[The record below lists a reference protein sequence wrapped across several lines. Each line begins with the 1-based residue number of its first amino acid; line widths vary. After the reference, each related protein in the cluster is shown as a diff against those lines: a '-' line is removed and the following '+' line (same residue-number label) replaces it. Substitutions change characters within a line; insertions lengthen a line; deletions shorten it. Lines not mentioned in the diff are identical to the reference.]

1 MNISHLAARF
11 SAIAVLLLPTQLA
24 AQSPIATDGAAS
36 AGADVGIAALG
47 DTASSETIVV
57 QALPLARS
65 IAIQKARHML
75 TNSELA
81 DERGGQSLV
90 VTNQTLSAITQGNVL
105 NGDFTAG
112 SVSLS
117 DNALS
122 GFNGVGNVLINT
134 GAQVSLQ
141 AGMNLT
147 INIGD

>member
-24 AQSPIATDGAAS
+24 AQSPIVPDGAAS
-36 AGADVGIAALG
+36 AGEDAGIAALG